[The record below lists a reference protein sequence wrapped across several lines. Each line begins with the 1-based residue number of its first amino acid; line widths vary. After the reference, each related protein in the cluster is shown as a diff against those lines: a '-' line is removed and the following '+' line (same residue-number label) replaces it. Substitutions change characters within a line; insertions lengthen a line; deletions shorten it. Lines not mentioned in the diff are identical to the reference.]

1 MITDDQYFNGIDK
14 FQYLKKLSEIPLIG
28 TLKIDNLLYG
38 RFDIIIN
45 KYYNGFKKYIEPLMD
60 FNKISDPT
68 EVKIGMIIELP
79 DFQTLEQQTKI
90 IGDLEDSDIQLPGIL
105 KDISNSQNNSNAGVS
120 STQSVASP
128 KLKISLEQVS
138 YDAESGKIKY

>member
-120 STQSVASP
+120 STQTVASP